1 MICQGACAWK
11 NKLIDPP
18 YFSSV
23 RNVLAAS
30 DKVKETVFYVW
41 KVSDKEEDD
50 EVEKEVLKTNS
61 D

>member
-1 MICQGACAWK
+1 MICQGACAWI
-11 NKLIDPP
+11 NKLIEPP

-30 DKVKETVFYVW
+30 DKVKETDFYVW
-41 KVSDKEEDD
+41 KVLDNEEDN
-50 EVEKEVLKTNS
+50 EVDKEVLKTTS